1 MMAEFTR
8 APEFKA
14 ALIAAAHTLWDTD
27 EPDVQIARGHP
38 GKTQRDDIVA
48 FGKVTSQQEPG
59 PLGPR
64 RARNETVTVAVV
76 FSIYRRGG
84 PDQEQVAEDRAYKLL
99 GDLENYVRKTDT
111 TLGGT
116 VLHCFLSEVESDGA
130 SEPNIIASGRLIEV
144 TGVFQAFARII
155 TN

>member
-1 MMAEFTR
+1 MAEYTR
-8 APEFKA
+8 APAFKS

-27 EPDVQIARGHP
+27 EPDVQISRGNP
-38 GKTQRDDIVA
+38 GVTQNNDIVG

-59 PLGPR
+59 PFSPR
-64 RARNETVTVAVV
+64 RPRDETLTVAVV
-76 FSIYRRGG
+76 FSIYRPGG
-84 PDQEQVAEDRAYKLL
+84 PDQEEVAEDRAYKLL

-111 TLGGT
+111 TLGG
-116 VLHCFLSEVESDGA
+116 VVRHCFLDEIQSDGA
-130 SEPNIIASGRLIEV
+130 SDPEILAGGRLIEV